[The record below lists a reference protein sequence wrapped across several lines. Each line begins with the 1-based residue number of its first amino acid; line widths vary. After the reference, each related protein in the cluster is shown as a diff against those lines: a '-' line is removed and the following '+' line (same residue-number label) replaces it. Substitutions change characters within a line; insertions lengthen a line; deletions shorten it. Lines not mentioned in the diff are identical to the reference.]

1 MAENGPPSFP
11 CGNCGRSFVAKPPYD
26 GFEVALTKPCDKKDH
41 DAPQLYV
48 CEECRHRN
56 VIYWCQSK

>member
-1 MAENGPPSFP
+1 VAENGPPSFP
-11 CGNCGRSFVAKPPYD
+11 CGNCGRTFVAKPPYD
-26 GFEVALTKPCDKKDH
+26 GYDVALTEPCDKKDH